1 MKTKD
6 QLVSIG
12 LDEFKVDEIM
22 LLQEKMLE
30 QAVKFQFRK
39 KDNSIR
45 DAVGT
50 LNRDLMVLE
59 DGSLWQPAPKKEGA
73 KPRAVNPN
81 TFGYFDLDRKMWRS
95 FVMSDLIAVEG

>member
-1 MKTKD
+1 MKTKQD
-6 QLVSIG
+6 LVNLGIEG
-12 LDEFKVDEIM
+12 FKADEIM

-50 LNRDLMVLE
+50 LRRDLMKQE
-59 DGSLWQPAPKKEGA
+59 DGTIWEPKGEA
-73 KPRAVNPN
+73 KPEPATVVR
-81 TFGYFDLDRKMWRS
+81 FFDCVAKAWRC
-95 FVMSDLIAVEG
+95 FTCTEFIGLVEG

>member
-6 QLVSIG
+6 QLIQLG
-12 LDEFKVDEIM
+12 IEGFKADEVM

-45 DAVGT
+45 DANGT
-50 LNRDLMVLE
+50 LRREEMVQE
-59 DGSLWQPAPKKEGA
+59 DGTLWEPVGESKPEPANVI
-73 KPRAVNPN
+73 R
-81 TFGYFDLDRKMWRS
+81 YWDLDAKSWRC
-95 FVMSDLIAVEG
+95 FDVNRFIGICVA